1 MPLGEDG
8 DDTDSRKGS
17 SSGNI
22 SLTHHGPRHWWSLP
36 TPVRRLFDN
45 FPLQTYAANELPQ
58 RAPTDRTQHLLY
70 VFTTPEAARR
80 GEPSFNP
87 SCLKWQ
93 TYLKVL
99 GIEHNTVRS
108 NNHASP
114 TGALPFV
121 LPSASFP
128 TALADVSLPI
138 GSNKLQRWI
147 RELKV
152 STQEPSDFRCDA
164 YLALIDNRIRNAW
177 LYTLYLQPTNFTA
190 VAQRLYITPCS
201 SNPLV
206 RATIAQQLRSA
217 AADELLKHTA
227 VIDVESVYSDAQR
240 AFAALS
246 TLLGDSDNFFGADK
260 PSLFDASVFAYTHLL
275 LDEGMGWK
283 EDRMSR
289 GLKKYFNLVQ
299 HRERIVE
306 VYFSKQSL

>member
-1 MPLGEDG
+1 MGMKAKPHI
-8 DDTDSRKGS
+8 KGLH
-17 SSGNI
+17 
-22 SLTHHGPRHWWSLP
+22 LT
-36 TPVRRLFDN
+36 F
-45 FPLQTYAANELPQ
+45 Y
-58 RAPTDRTQHLLY
+58 
-70 VFTTPEAARR
+70 
-80 GEPSFNP
+80 
-87 SCLKWQ
+87 CLSQ
-93 TYLKVL
+93 
-99 GIEHNTVRS
+99 
-108 NNHASP
+108 
-114 TGALPFV
+114 
-121 LPSASFP
+121 
-128 TALADVSLPI
+128 
-138 GSNKLQRWI
+138 
-147 RELKV
+147 
-152 STQEPSDFRCDA
+152 
-164 YLALIDNRIRNAW
+164 